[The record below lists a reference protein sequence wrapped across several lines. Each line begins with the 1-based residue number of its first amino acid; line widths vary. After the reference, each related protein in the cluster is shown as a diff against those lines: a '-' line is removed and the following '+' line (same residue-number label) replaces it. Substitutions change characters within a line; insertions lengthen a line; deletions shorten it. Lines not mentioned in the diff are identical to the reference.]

1 MTINPGMPL
10 ALKLMD
16 ATKQSLEN
24 PAIAQMAVNLIE
36 NYSNLD
42 EETFASVLLLFAKE
56 LVSFN
61 SAIIVGEF
69 MSEEEIRLMM
79 DEVKEFEEIGKG
91 V

>member
-69 MSEEEIRLMM
+69 MSEEEIQLMM

-91 V
+91 A